1 MQLGTVL
8 RSLVRRWY
16 LVLLGLILTLALCY
30 QVQQATPEKYK
41 SQASLVI
48 MPSAQSVGE
57 EGNPYL
63 NLGGMGEALDI
74 LTRRLSSEEVR
85 KQIAGEFPGSAYTA
99 ETDKG
104 TSGAILLI
112 TSTSSNA
119 SDALGTTQ
127 AVMDEAPKLLGQMQ
141 EALNVPQTSRI
152 STMTLLVDSKAT
164 PETKARTQI
173 LLISAAGGLGLTF
186 VLVVLIDSILKTRT
200 AHRKGTNAPSPG
212 TGRKIPK
219 RIQAA
224 PETVPSRT
232 VPALSPE
239 LTLSIAEAQPLRRKR
254 QLRTKP
260 QHNESLSD
268 DELRPPVP
276 ASQRP
281 S

>member
-63 NLGGMGEALDI
+63 NLGGMGGEALDI

-85 KQIAGEFPGSAYTA
+85 KQIAGGEFPGSAYTA

-127 AVMDEAPKLLGQMQ
+127 ASWMRLP
-141 EALNVPQTSRI
+141 NC
-152 STMTLLVDSKAT
+152 
-164 PETKARTQI
+164 
-173 LLISAAGGLGLTF
+173 
-186 VLVVLIDSILKTRT
+186 
-200 AHRKGTNAPSPG
+200 
-212 TGRKIPK
+212 
-219 RIQAA
+219 
-224 PETVPSRT
+224 
-232 VPALSPE
+232 
-239 LTLSIAEAQPLRRKR
+239 
-254 QLRTKP
+254 
-260 QHNESLSD
+260 
-268 DELRPPVP
+268 
-276 ASQRP
+276 
-281 S
+281 